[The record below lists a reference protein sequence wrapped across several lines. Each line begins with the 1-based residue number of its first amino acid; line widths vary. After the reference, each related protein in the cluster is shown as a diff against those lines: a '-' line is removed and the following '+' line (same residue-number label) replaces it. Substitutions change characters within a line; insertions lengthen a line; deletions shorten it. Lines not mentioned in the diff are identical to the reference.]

1 MRTLLIASICLV
13 LVAFATGISA
23 QSRQKEQLRQALKDT
38 ELKGPWVYD
47 DIATG
52 FAKARLAKKPIML
65 VFR

>member
-1 MRTLLIASICLV
+1 MKTLLIASFCLL
-13 LVAFATGISA
+13 LVTFSTGVSA

-38 ELKGPWVYD
+38 EVKGPWVYD

-52 FAKARLAKKPIML
+52 FAKARLEKKPIML